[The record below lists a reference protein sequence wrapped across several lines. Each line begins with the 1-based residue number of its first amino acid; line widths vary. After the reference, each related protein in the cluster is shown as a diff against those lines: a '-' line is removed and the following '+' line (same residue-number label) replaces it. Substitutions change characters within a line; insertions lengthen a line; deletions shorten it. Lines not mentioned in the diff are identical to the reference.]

1 MPGGRYRQNHRG
13 GSSLAQGRWA
23 EGAAQAAQEAGHF
36 LPAQGS
42 QALGQGKAWKP
53 KGTEAVFGSSRELG
67 SGQSPKQVEGLSSG
81 GAFQAPCFFCLL
93 VGKPAQASPIFASG
107 EQLGIIF
114 RRSSDWEGGG
124 AQPPDLQASAGLSS
138 EALSSEAA
146 RMA

>member
-1 MPGGRYRQNHRG
+1 M
-13 GSSLAQGRWA
+13 
-23 EGAAQAAQEAGHF
+23 GAAENW
-36 LPAQGS
+36 
-42 QALGQGKAWKP
+42 ALDKALSRWK
-53 KGTEAVFGSSRELG
+53 VCHL
-67 SGQSPKQVEGLSSG
+67 G

-114 RRSSDWEGGG
+114 RCSSDWEGGG